1 MDYGRSFTYM
11 FKQPDVW
18 KKILIGGLLLLVPV
32 IGWLW
37 VGGYTLRTLRSVMTG
52 SENLPEWTRWG
63 DLATQGIYVWLG
75 GLIYG
80 LPGAVLGRLGTPGS
94 ILSGLWSIVVIVV
107 LPAALMRFAA
117 KGDFGAFFDFNDIFT
132 FINRNLSNY
141 LIVVLLSIL
150 AYIIASFGVV
160 LLVIGVLFTSFWG
173 MLVTAHLY
181 GSLARTTGLPLQFG
195 TTR

>member
-80 LPGAVLGRLGTPGS
+80 LPAPSWEDWERPARSSQGCGAS
-94 ILSGLWSIVVIVV
+94 S
-107 LPAALMRFAA
+107 
-117 KGDFGAFFDFNDIFT
+117 
-132 FINRNLSNY
+132 
-141 LIVVLLSIL
+141 
-150 AYIIASFGVV
+150 
-160 LLVIGVLFTSFWG
+160 
-173 MLVTAHLY
+173 
-181 GSLARTTGLPLQFG
+181 
-195 TTR
+195 